1 MPSSS
6 QMIERREREFAQ
18 FLDPDYKWL
27 ISNVNRVDDETIE
40 LVLNDLSTATVMR
53 SIDYFEPPK
62 ICRNGMYFFIPP
74 SSYNPAY
81 TSVQYLMILLFGREP
96 TSH

>member
-1 MPSSS
+1 MT
-6 QMIERREREFAQ
+6 ERREREFAM

-27 ISNVNRVDDETIE
+27 ITDVKRVNDETLE

-62 ICRNGMYFFIPP
+62 ICRNGVHLLMPP
-74 SSYNPAY
+74 SAYNPAY
-81 TSVQYLMILLFGREP
+81 PSIQYLIMLLFGREP
-96 TSH
+96 TDAL